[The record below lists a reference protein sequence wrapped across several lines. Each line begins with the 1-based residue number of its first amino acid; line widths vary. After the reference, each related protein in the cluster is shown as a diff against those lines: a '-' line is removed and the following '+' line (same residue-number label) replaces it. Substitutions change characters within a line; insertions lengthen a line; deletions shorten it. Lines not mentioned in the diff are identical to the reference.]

1 MSKETTYIDA
11 VTKLKDFINEQDVF
25 IEKVIASNNELAA
38 ALQLTKDMMI
48 ANDLNLINTFE
59 VIDKA
64 LLKVKDWEGDL
75 WILLMK

>member
-1 MSKETTYIDA
+1 MSGLVDA
-11 VTKLKDFINEQDVF
+11 DMHYEQLWFV
-25 IEKVIASNNELAA
+25 IEQRNELAA
-38 ALQLTKDMMI
+38 ALQLAKDMMI

-75 WILLMK
+75 

>member
-38 ALQLTKDMMI
+38 ALQLAKDMMI

-75 WILLMK
+75 